1 MREQYIKIH
10 NLSVAKELADFVKNE
25 LLLDTN
31 VGPDEFWKGFDKVV
45 HELAPKNKK
54 LLEIRETLQQ
64 EIDLWHKKNRDHEI
78 DYNKYKNFLE
88 EIGYLKKEGEDFKIA
103 TKNLDEEISNIAGPQ
118 LVVPIMNSRY
128 SLNAANARWVS
139 LYDSLYGSNI
149 IESEESG
156 SEKYDPLRGQEVIKY
171 TRNFLNKYFPI
182 NDLDWKDISGLS
194 VNNKKLTII
203 RKIKNIIYQI

>member
-10 NLSVAKELADFVKNE
+10 NLSVAKDLADFVKNE

-88 EIGYLKKEGEDFKIA
+88 EIGYLKKEGKDK
-103 TKNLDEEISNIAGPQ
+103 S
-118 LVVPIMNSRY
+118 
-128 SLNAANARWVS
+128 SL
-139 LYDSLYGSNI
+139 I
-149 IESEESG
+149 FI
-156 SEKYDPLRGQEVIKY
+156 
-171 TRNFLNKYFPI
+171 
-182 NDLDWKDISGLS
+182 
-194 VNNKKLTII
+194 
-203 RKIKNIIYQI
+203 